1 MPPEFLYRCMMA
13 RARLMILIRIAV
25 LAAVFVYLCS
35 LTFPVWAAGGDT
47 VLSAQE
53 WFDRGRFMGEIGNYH
68 KAVEAFS
75 RVIELAPD
83 SLHAYN
89 NRGVA
94 YSELGNY
101 RLAIQ
106 DFNRAVHLNPK
117 EVLFRFNRGVAFA
130 KGEEYDLAIKD
141 FKRVIAMDP
150 QHSNARFLLGLIQRS
165 TPGEGHTGA
174 DNIKTS
180 ARMGNKE
187 AQEYLRARFMGWF

>member
-1 MPPEFLYRCMMA
+1 MT
-13 RARLMILIRIAV
+13 RARLIRLIRISV
-25 LAAVFVYLCS
+25 LAAVFAYLCS
-35 LTFPVWAAGGDT
+35 PICPASAAGGDA

-83 SLHAYN
+83 SAHAYN

-106 DFNRAVHLNPK
+106 DFNRAVHLNPE
-117 EVLFRFNRGVAFA
+117 EVLFRFNRGVAFG
-130 KGEEYDLAIKD
+130 KGEEYRPGDKGFQAGNRD
-141 FKRVIAMDP
+141 GSAAFQRPFPSRPYPAEHARTRVIPAP
-150 QHSNARFLLGLIQRS
+150 TI
-165 TPGEGHTGA
+165 
-174 DNIKTS
+174 
-180 ARMGNKE
+180 
-187 AQEYLRARFMGWF
+187 